1 MRKTLWFAVVSVTM
15 CIGLASTS
23 PVFAGM
29 PRFGKGENKVITQDI
44 NDVVGEEIINSEKAL
59 RDGSYTLSEGVEGIY
74 NDTKLEDT
82 GTSREKNANYI
93 KGYIN
98 YFLGITGLIA
108 LLYLLYHGFMAVTA
122 WTDEDQL
129 KKGME
134 WVKYAGMAI
143 LGIAVA
149 WFVVSGL
156 FWLSFIITENL

>member
-1 MRKTLWFAVVSVTM
+1 MAILRRIVSISLVFAV
-15 CIGLASTS
+15 LLSTNQT
-23 PVFAGM
+23 FATGM
-29 PRFGKGENKVITQDI
+29 PRFGKGDNKVITQDI
-44 NDVVGEEIINSEKAL
+44 NDVVGKEVLDSEQVL
-59 RDGSYTLSEGVEGIY
+59 RDGSYTLSKGVEGIY

-82 GTSREKNANYI
+82 ATSWEKNANYI

-98 YFLGITGLIA
+98 YFLSITGLIA

-122 WTDEDQL
+122 GTDEDRL

-134 WVKYAGMAI
+134 GVKYAGMAI
-143 LGIAVA
+143 IGIGVA